1 MTIKNDNTKSE
12 TTIIRKLFSCL
23 SPLTRKQYIDTVMIS
38 VSVLSVMQV
47 MNFVRAQESSK
58 EKRYS

>member
-38 VSVLSVMQV
+38 QFL
-47 MNFVRAQESSK
+47 F
-58 EKRYS
+58 